1 MVMVGLGGDCQM
13 PMNQIVAKELVIR
26 GTFRFDEEFAT
37 AADLIS
43 RRVVDLRPMI
53 SATYPMDAAA
63 EAFAHASDRKRATKV
78 QLDLSNREPS

>member
-1 MVMVGLGGDCQM
+1 M
-13 PMNQIVAKELVIR
+13 PMNTIVAKELVIC
-26 GTFRFDEEFAT
+26 GTFRFDEEFAL
-37 AADLIS
+37 AADLIA

-78 QLDLSNREPS
+78 QLDLVTGHRNRQAS